1 MFYFRQY
8 SHKSISSKVPVG
20 QRQGHEEMSHVA
32 LWRKNILIE
41 GNVGGKAL
49 RRSKYTTYFKELQ
62 GKQGYLNEATKNK
75 NGSRLKKRHGSEAV
89 QEYPCQSQ

>member
-8 SHKSISSKVPVG
+8 SLKSISSKVPVG
-20 QRQGHEEMSHVA
+20 QRQGHEEMSHVD

-49 RRSKYTTYFKELQ
+49 RRSVSTQ
-62 GKQGYLNEATKNK
+62 HISRNCRKNR
-75 NGSRLKKRHGSEAV
+75 GT
-89 QEYPCQSQ
+89 